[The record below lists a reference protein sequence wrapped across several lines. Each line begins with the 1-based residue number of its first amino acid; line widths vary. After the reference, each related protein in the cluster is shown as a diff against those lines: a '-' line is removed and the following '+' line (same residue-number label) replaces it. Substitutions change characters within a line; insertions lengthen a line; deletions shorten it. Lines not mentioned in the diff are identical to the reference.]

1 MKASA
6 KMLYRDEATTS
17 FNYITS
23 NDACFTICISF
34 FFALLPFDIK
44 HIFNPGYISTTFSKN
59 ISQDIEGFHMDEGN
73 EKIIYF
79 QFWWNSQE
87 PV

>member
-1 MKASA
+1 MTPA
-6 KMLYRDEATTS
+6 
-17 FNYITS
+17 F
-23 NDACFTICISF
+23 FTICISF

-44 HIFNPGYISTTFSKN
+44 HIFNPGYISTTLSKN
-59 ISQDIEGFHMDEGN
+59 ISHDIEGFHMDEGN